1 MQENLVWITIIGIV
15 CAIVCVLIYIY
26 IRDVE
31 TTKYFKQYEKSI
43 DELTRQNYQKDK
55 KIKILEERLEALEKG
70 QGGSA
75 AINHLSHNLKEEI
88 QTTLNHAISN
98 VYAEVNKL
106 AEDVRGERETL
117 DDRIVMLEEKIKEV
131 GYFPTN
137 PNGVDESRIISMFK
151 DGYSVDAI
159 AKELRIGKGEV
170 VFTLKLS
177 NL

>member
-1 MQENLVWITIIGIV
+1 MQENLVWIAVIGIV
-15 CAIVCVLIYIY
+15 CALFCILVYIY
-26 IRDVE
+26 IKDAE
-31 TTKYFKQYEKSI
+31 TTKCFKQYEKSI
-43 DELTRQNYQKDK
+43 DDLTRQNYQKDK
-55 KIKILEERLEALEKG
+55 KIKILEERLEGFEKG
-70 QGGSA
+70 QSSA
-75 AINHLSHNLKEEI
+75 ALNHLSHNLKEEI

-98 VYAEVNKL
+98 VYNEVNKL
-106 AEDVRGERETL
+106 AEDVRNEKDSIE
-117 DDRIVMLEEKIKEV
+117 DRIVMLEEKIKEI

-170 VFTLKLS
+170 EFTLKLS